1 MKEGTTIT
9 KLVMLFLA
17 VCLAV
22 YFTVYLYRGMTDPLT
37 TAVAYA
43 YTVNDSVEAEA
54 LLVRQERVLPAG
66 VGIADVAPGEGERV
80 GAGQTVAVLYR
91 DSQALERRAQIE
103 QLTMEAELL
112 QYATTQ
118 AEPGSGTAE
127 LDGDVV
133 RAAVALR
140 ADSAAGDFD
149 QLEDQVLDLKR
160 AVLKRDYTYGQ
171 GVDPSRLSEISRQLR
186 TLQSQSARDT
196 SRVCA
201 DVAGTFSAQV
211 DGYENALNPQ
221 SAAELTPGGLDA
233 LLERGIQTDETALGK
248 LITANRWHLV
258 VNLPVEAA
266 ERLVVGKETMVR
278 FTGDFSRDV
287 SMQVESVSKPEGDRC
302 TVLLSSDRYLAQTTL
317 LRRQTVEV
325 IFDSSQGLRVPK
337 EAVHILTQMVTD
349 KETGEQTRESTTGVY
364 ALVNGQAEFKT
375 VETMAEGTQF
385 YVVKPLDTG
394 KRILRAGDQVIVR
407 ARDLHD
413 GKVIY
418 E

>member
-9 KLVMLFLA
+9 KLVMFLMA
-17 VCLAV
+17 ACLAV
-22 YFTVYLYRGMTDPLT
+22 YFTVYLFRGMTDPLT

-43 YTVNDSVEAEA
+43 YTVNDSVEAQG
-54 LLVRQERVLPAG
+54 LLVRQEQVLPAG
-66 VGIADVAPGEGERV
+66 VGIADVVPGEGERV

-91 DSQALERRAQIE
+91 DTQALERREQIQ
-103 QLTMEAELL
+103 QLTLEAELL

-118 AEPGSGTAE
+118 ADPGTGTAE
-127 LDGDVV
+127 LENDVV

-171 GVDPSRLSEISRQLR
+171 GVDPSRLTEISRQLR
-186 TLQSQSARDT
+186 ALQSRSAQDT
-196 SRVCA
+196 SRVYA
-201 DVAGTFSAQV
+201 REEGTFSAQV
-211 DGYENALNPQ
+211 DGYEDVTPE
-221 SAAELTPGGLDA
+221 AAAQLTPMGLDA
-233 LLERGIQTDETALGK
+233 LLDRGVRTDERALGK
-248 LITANRWHLV
+248 IITANRWYV
-258 VNLPVEAA
+258 AANLPVEAA
-266 ERLVVGKETMVR
+266 QRLPLGKETAVR

-287 SMQVESVSKPEGDRC
+287 SMRVESVSEPEDELC
-302 TVLLSSDRYLAQTTL
+302 MVLLSTDRYLSSTTL

-325 IFDSSQGLRVPK
+325 IFESDQGLRVPK
-337 EAVHILTQMVTD
+337 AAVHILTETVTD
-349 KETGEQTRESTTGVY
+349 KQTGEEKKVSTTGVY
-364 ALVNGQAEFKT
+364 ALVNGQAEFKQ
-375 VETMAEGTQF
+375 VQTMAEGTQF

-407 ARDLHD
+407 AHDLYD
-413 GKVIY
+413 GKVVQ

>member
-9 KLVMLFLA
+9 KLVMLFMAL
-17 VCLAV
+17 CLAF
-22 YFTVYLYRGMTDPLT
+22 YFAVYLFRGMTDPLT

-91 DSQALERRAQIE
+91 DSQALERREQIE
-103 QLTMEAELL
+103 QLTLEAELL

-118 AEPGSGTAE
+118 TEPGSGVAE
-127 LDGDVV
+127 LEEDVV

-149 QLEDQVLDLKR
+149 QLEDQVLKLKR
-160 AVLKRDYTYGQ
+160 AVLKRDYTYGH
-171 GVDPSRLSEISRQLR
+171 GVDPSRLSEISNQLR
-186 TLQSQSARDT
+186 ALQSQSARDT
-196 SRVCA
+196 SRVRSE
-201 DVAGTFSAQV
+201 VAGTFSAQV
-211 DGYENALNPQ
+211 DGYEGVLDPQ
-221 SAAELTPGGLDA
+221 SVAQLTPVGLDA
-233 LLERGIQTDETALGK
+233 MLERGVRTDETALGK
-248 LITANRWHLV
+248 LITDNRWYLAA
-258 VNLPVEAA
+258 NLPVKAA
-266 ERLVVGKETMVR
+266 DRLVVGKEAVVR

-287 SMQVESVSKPEGDRC
+287 SMRVESVSKPEDERC
-302 TVLLSSDRYLAQTTL
+302 MVLLSSDRYLAETTL
-317 LRRQTVEV
+317 LRRQTVEI
-325 IFDSSQGLRVPK
+325 IFESSQGLRVPK
-337 EAVHILTQMVTD
+337 DAVHILTRMVTD
-349 KETGEQTRESTTGVY
+349 QQTGEQQRESTTGVY
-364 ALVNGQAEFKT
+364 VLVNGQAEFKT
-375 VETMAEGTQF
+375 VQTMAEGIQF
-385 YVVKPLDTG
+385 YVVKPMDTG
-394 KRILRAGDQVIVR
+394 KRVLRAGDQVIVR

>member
-9 KLVMLFLA
+9 KLVMFLMA

-22 YFTVYLYRGMTDPLT
+22 YFTVYLFRGMTDPLT

-54 LLVRQERVLPAG
+54 LLVRQEQVLPAG
-66 VGIADVAPGEGERV
+66 VGIADVTPGEGERV

-91 DSQALERRAQIE
+91 DRAALERREQIQ
-103 QLTMEAELL
+103 QLTLEAELL
-112 QYATTQ
+112 QYATAQT
-118 AEPGSGTAE
+118 APGSGTAE
-127 LDGDVV
+127 LEDDVV

-149 QLEDQVLDLKR
+149 RLEDRVLELKR

-171 GVDPSRLSEISRQLR
+171 GVDTSRLTEISRQLR
-186 TLQSQSARDT
+186 TLQSLSARDT
-196 SRVCA
+196 SRVRA
-201 DVAGTFSAQV
+201 EAEGTFSAQV
-211 DGYENALNPQ
+211 DGYETV
-221 SAAELTPGGLDA
+221 TPGAAAQLMPTGLDA
-233 LLERGIQTDETALGK
+233 LLDRGVQTDEGALGK
-248 LITANRWHLV
+248 IITANRWYLAA
-258 VNLPVEAA
+258 NLPMEAA
-266 ERLVVGKETMVR
+266 DRLVPGEDAVVR
-278 FTGDFSRDV
+278 FTGDFSKDV
-287 SMQVESVSKPEGDRC
+287 DMRVESVSKPESARC
-302 TVLLSSDRYLAQTTL
+302 MVLLSSDRYLAQTTL
-317 LRRQTVEV
+317 LRRQTVEI

-337 EAVHILTQMVTD
+337 DAVHILTETVTD
-349 KETGEQTRESTTGVY
+349 KETGEQQRISTTGVY

-375 VETMAEGTQF
+375 VQTMAEGTQF

-413 GKVIY
+413 GKVVQ

>member
-22 YFTVYLYRGMTDPLT
+22 YFTVSLYRGMTDPLT

-91 DSQALERRAQIE
+91 DSRALERREQIE
-103 QLTMEAELL
+103 QLTLEAELL

-171 GVDPSRLSEISRQLR
+171 GVDPSRLNEISGQLR
-186 TLQSQSARDT
+186 ALQSQSARDT
-196 SRVCA
+196 SRVRA

-211 DGYENALNPQ
+211 DGYEGVLDPK
-221 SAAELTPGGLDA
+221 SAAGLTPGELDA
-233 LLERGIQTDETALGK
+233 LLERGVQTDESALGK
-248 LITANRWHLV
+248 LITANRWQLV
-258 VNLPVEAA
+258 MNLPVEAA
-266 ERLVVGKETMVR
+266 ERLTVGKETTVR

-287 SMQVESVSKPEGDRC
+287 SMQVESVSKPEGERC
-302 TVLLSSDRYLAQTTL
+302 TVLMSGDRYLAETTL

-325 IFDSSQGLRVPK
+325 VFASSRGLRVPK

-349 KETGEQTRESTTGVY
+349 KETGEQIRESTTGVY

-385 YVVKPLDTG
+385 YVVRPLDTG

-407 ARDLHD
+407 ARDLHE